1 MDKFLQNPILLFPS
15 ALRDN
20 TSLQYVGKKLYK
32 NIKGFLSILTLGLL
46 LTGLTVKASSAVVPK
61 KADKRRTVSTVPI
74 FSDPAV
80 GANVTFASCT
90 PGTVLVSGS
99 AASES
104 YTFPSGACD
113 GYGFTATVNGTSTVQ
128 ELLISAS
135 GGHNILKF
143 ERGAANGVAT
153 SGVLKSSS
161 GATFKL
167 TNLSVIPSTNAN
179 QTITVTPYQSGVAG
193 TPVTINYVATAS
205 LFFTNLTSTDFGT
218 NFDDIDEISISTNS
232 TTGNFGIYGIVT
244 TNPVLPPTT
253 INSINTVASSPTNAA
268 TVNYTTT
275 FGAPISGLINTNFS
289 LTTSGVTGASV
300 GTPTTSDGG
309 TTWTVPVSTG
319 TGNGTIVLNLANAT
333 GLSPGISTTL
343 PFAGQTYT
351 IDKTAPSVSSIN
363 RVNATLNNASSEPFT
378 ATFSESVTGV
388 DATDF
393 TVTAT
398 GTVASTGIS
407 VTPVSASTYTVTVN
421 GVTGDGTLRL
431 DLNSS
436 GTGIT
441 DAAGNAISGGF
452 TAGQVYTIDHTPPT
466 ITLSAP
472 SVAFTTTGPVSYTV
486 TYADPNFNS
495 STLTASNISLNTTG
509 TAAGTISVSGSGTT
523 RTATISG
530 ITGTGSLSITI
541 AAGTAT
547 DLAGNSAPG
556 AGPSGT
562 FTVGPPPLDKLGLD
576 ASTPAAGAYSLR
588 LLSSGYTG
596 PLVRITIGSNYYDVY
611 PDASA
616 SKSFSLNSPVSAAY
630 STYNAASTGA
640 SGTLL
645 STVIGV
651 NSATVAIWYD
661 QSGNSLNGLQSNTST
676 QPEIINAGVID
687 KSNALPALKFSG
699 TQNMTVTSTAFNTDL
714 SGSVVYNATSA
725 NTSSNSPAAWYVM
738 NGIFSSEQPGGVYD
752 FGYGVFNNKFTA
764 GNGPSDN
771 SVATTNNVNDGVTR
785 QNSWTR
791 NNSSGVVDLLT
802 AGTDNH
808 SATLNSGTRT
818 SVPSVSIGSSQ
829 TASGATFFNGT
840 ISEMALFAIVYNTTQ
855 QQTVDNN
862 QVTYYNI
869 QVGPVISSTG
879 TLSGLSTTYGTAS
892 ASGNFSVSGT
902 NMTAGILVT
911 PPSGYQVSTD
921 NSTFTNSITVGAAGT
936 IAPTTVYIRIA
947 ANTPAGNITVANVVL
962 SSSGAINANVSQ
974 PQSTVNQAA
983 LTVTAN
989 NQSKTYGAAIPTLTA
1004 SYTGFVNGDNS
1015 ASLTTQPTLTTTAT
1029 AASPVNTYTITP
1041 SGAVDANYAISYVN
1055 GTLTIGQAALTVNA
1069 DNQRK
1074 TYGQANPAL
1083 TITYTGFVNGDTQ
1096 ASLTTAATAATTA
1109 TAASPVNTYA
1119 ITPSGAVDN
1128 NYAISY
1134 VNGTLTIGQAALTV
1148 TANNQSKTYG
1158 QANPA
1163 LTITYT
1169 GFVNGDTQASLT
1181 TAATASTAAT
1191 IASSVGTYTITPSGA
1206 VDNNYTISYVNGTLT
1221 IIPCTRI
1228 LTFNPIGPKTYG
1240 NPDFD
1245 AGATINTGETI
1256 IYSGY
1261 NPAVITIVNGKIH
1274 ITGAGTTTITASLPA
1289 NPNYAN
1295 APSLSQTLVVNKAKQ
1310 TINFADIP
1318 KQNKGAQFDLSTIT
1332 TASSGLPVTFAT
1344 ADAKIASING
1354 QTLTALRL
1362 GTTII
1367 TASQAGDAN
1376 YLAAPDVQQRVVI
1389 DDAAGD
1395 EILVHQAVSPNGDGI
1410 NDYLYIE
1417 GIKDYPQNRVTL
1429 VNRNG
1434 VVIFQ
1439 TYGYDNSN
1447 HVFDGHSNLTGA
1459 LQQGGTYFYKVE
1471 FTANGEQK
1479 FKTGYFVLKYQ

>member
-1 MDKFLQNPILLFPS
+1 MDKSLQNPTILFPS
-15 ALRDN
+15 ESQGYTLLRRI
-20 TSLQYVGKKLYK
+20 GKKLSK
-32 NIKGFLSILTLGLL
+32 NIKGFLSILALGLL
-46 LTGLTVKASSAVVPK
+46 FTGLTAKASSSVVPK
-61 KADKRRTVSTVPI
+61 NAGKHRTANTVSAFT
-74 FSDPAV
+74 DPAV
-80 GANVTFASCT
+80 GANITFTNGCSNT
-90 PGTVLVSGS
+90 LLQNVNSGT
-99 AASES
+99 AT
-104 YTFPSGACD
+104 YTFTSADCD
-113 GYGFTATVNGTSTVQ
+113 GNGFTATAVSTDVNNFASSTTQLIINTGNAAFHFLQMKTTGTAITSYG
-128 ELLISAS
+128 SFKS
-135 GGHNILKF
+135 
-143 ERGAANGVAT
+143 T
-153 SGVLKSSS
+153 SGIEFQLTNISIQPS
-161 GATFKL
+161 
-167 TNLSVIPSTNAN
+167 TNLSQNI
-179 QTITVTPYQSGVAG
+179 TITAYKNNVLVAG
-193 TPVTINYVATAS
+193 SSVVVP
-205 LFFTNLTSTDFGT
+205 FTGLSETTLTSTNLGSAY
-218 NFDDIDEISISTNS
+218 NDIDEIRLSSDASSGNRGFDIGNI
-232 TTGNFGIYGIVT
+232 TTATAI
-244 TNPVLPPTT
+244 LPSTT
-253 INSINTVASSPTNAA
+253 INSINTVASSPTNAT
-268 TVNYTTT
+268 TVNYTAT
-275 FGAPISGLINTNFS
+275 FGAAISGLTNTNFS

-309 TTWTVPVSTG
+309 TTWTVPVNTG
-319 TGNGTIVLNLANAT
+319 TGDGTIILNLANAT
-333 GLSPGISTTL
+333 SISPGISTTL

-363 RVNATLNNASSEPFT
+363 RVNATLNNASAEPFT

-407 VTPVSASTYTVTVN
+407 VTPLSASTYTVTVS

-452 TAGQVYTIDHTPPT
+452 TTGQVYTIDHTSPT

-472 SVAFTTTGPVSYTV
+472 SVASATTGPVSYTV
-486 TYADPNFNS
+486 TYADANFNS

-530 ITGTGSLSITI
+530 ITGTGSLGITI

-892 ASGNFSVSGT
+892 ASGNFTVSGT

-1041 SGAVDANYAISYVN
+1041 SGAVDNNYAISYAN
-1055 GTLTIGQAALTVNA
+1055 GTLTIGQAALTVTA
-1069 DNQRK
+1069 DNQSK

-1134 VNGTLTIGQAALTV
+1134 ANGTLTIGQAALTI

-1158 QANPA
+1158 
-1163 LTITYT
+1163 
-1169 GFVNGDTQASLT
+1169 
-1181 TAATASTAAT
+1181 AA
-1191 IASSVGTYTITPSGA
+1191 
-1206 VDNNYTISYVNGTLT
+1206 
-1221 IIPCTRI
+1221 IPT
-1228 LTFNPIGPKTYG
+1228 
-1240 NPDFD
+1240 
-1245 AGATINTGETI
+1245 
-1256 IYSGY
+1256 
-1261 NPAVITIVNGKIH
+1261 
-1274 ITGAGTTTITASLPA
+1274 
-1289 NPNYAN
+1289 
-1295 APSLSQTLVVNKAKQ
+1295 
-1310 TINFADIP
+1310 
-1318 KQNKGAQFDLSTIT
+1318 
-1332 TASSGLPVTFAT
+1332 
-1344 ADAKIASING
+1344 
-1354 QTLTALRL
+1354 
-1362 GTTII
+1362 
-1367 TASQAGDAN
+1367 
-1376 YLAAPDVQQRVVI
+1376 
-1389 DDAAGD
+1389 
-1395 EILVHQAVSPNGDGI
+1395 
-1410 NDYLYIE
+1410 
-1417 GIKDYPQNRVTL
+1417 
-1429 VNRNG
+1429 
-1434 VVIFQ
+1434 
-1439 TYGYDNSN
+1439 
-1447 HVFDGHSNLTGA
+1447 
-1459 LQQGGTYFYKVE
+1459 
-1471 FTANGEQK
+1471 
-1479 FKTGYFVLKYQ
+1479 